1 MPEPASPTA
10 PAPRRRH
17 GSLAVL
23 LLASTLGVM
32 SGTILMPVL
41 ELLRSDLGISA
52 AQAGTLLTLNGLTIA
67 VVSPLTGWLVDRV
80 GVRGPMFVGLLVYG
94 LGGGAGLVTDDYTL
108 LLASRVVFGVGTAM
122 ALSAITVAFLN
133 GYRGRDRDRV
143 MGWRT
148 TAVSLGG
155 VAWPLL
161 GGALGG
167 ISWQA
172 PFAVFLIGIPMGVA
186 ALFLVSTPE
195 TAPAPGSGGAAGGI
209 ASGAVDGA
217 TTLRG
222 ALAAR
227 PALLGVFALSSAY
240 MVITYGLL
248 VFLPQRLAELGVH
261 DPVAVS
267 LNVSL
272 LTGTSALVGLCY
284 ARLRRA
290 AGINALLRTTAALWT
305 VAFLLLGLVDAVPAL
320 VAAAVLLGAG
330 GGVWLTSLTVLM
342 GVLAPAPVMGRV
354 SSVSSTLVFVGQFL
368 SPLLLGPLMAATSI
382 ATGHLVLAAAVGAIA
397 LVLLFVRFPTEAE
410 EADQSSPGQEV
421 PVSGTSPSSR

>member
-1 MPEPASPTA
+1 MPETAIPANPSTQ
-10 PAPRRRH
+10 RRH
-17 GSLAVL
+17 GTLAVL

-32 SGTILMPVL
+32 SGTILIPVL
-41 ELLRSDLGISA
+41 ELLRSGLGISST
-52 AQAGTLLTLNGLTIA
+52 QAGTLLTLNGLTIA

-94 LGGGAGLVTDDYTL
+94 LAGGAGLVTDDYTL
-108 LLASRVVFGVGTAM
+108 LLASRVVFGIGTAM
-122 ALSAITVAFLN
+122 ALSALTVAFLN

-195 TAPAPGSGGAAGGI
+195 TGP
-209 ASGAVDGA
+209 ASGTGRSAVGA
-217 TTLRG
+217 TTLRA
-222 ALAAR
+222 ALAAQ

-267 LNVSL
+267 VNVSL
-272 LTGTSALVGLCY
+272 LTGTSALVGLFY
-284 ARLRRA
+284 ARLRQA
-290 AGINALLRTTAALWT
+290 VGLNALLRTTAALWT
-305 VAFLLLGLVDAVPAL
+305 AAFLLLGLVDAVPAL

-382 ATGHLVLAAAVGAIA
+382 ATGHLVLATGVGAMA
-397 LVLLFVRFPTEAE
+397 LVLLFVRFPTDTE
-410 EADQSSPGQEV
+410 ERGEQGQSSPGQEA
-421 PVSGTSPSSR
+421 PASGSSPSSR